1 MELINHNFSNWTWKN
16 FVFWKFS
23 LIGGVSH
30 TGRVIA
36 RGGSTVPVGNN
47 KQTQLWMEGMGVE
60 AINAKSL
67 GWSSVL

>member
-16 FVFWKFS
+16 FVLWKFS

-47 KQTQLWMEGMGVE
+47 KQTQL
-60 AINAKSL
+60 
-67 GWSSVL
+67 